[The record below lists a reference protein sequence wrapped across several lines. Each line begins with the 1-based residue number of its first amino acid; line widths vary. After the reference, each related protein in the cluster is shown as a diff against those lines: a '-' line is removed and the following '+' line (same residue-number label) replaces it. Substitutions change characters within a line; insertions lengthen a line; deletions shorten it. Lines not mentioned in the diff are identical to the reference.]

1 MKRILLSAASLL
13 LTASAILA
21 QEGMWLLHTL
31 KKVNEA
37 DMKNMGLNLTA
48 DDIYNVNQSS
58 LKDAVCML
66 SGGSCTAEVVSS
78 QGLVLTNHHCAYGA
92 IQSHSSVENDYLTDG
107 FWAKSFDKELPVAGM
122 TISFLQRIEDVSAQ
136 VLANVN
142 PQMPEAERQQKIDAA
157 MMAISKE
164 NSKDGLEAQVKS
176 FYHGNE
182 FYMLV
187 YKTYRDIRLVG
198 APPSSIGKFGGDT
211 DNWMWPR
218 HTGDF
223 SVLRIYAGS
232 DNEPAAYSPDNQPY
246 KTDNYF
252 KVSIAGV
259 KDGDIS
265 MVMGYPGSTD
275 RFLTSWGVQQAID
288 IYNPSVVEVRDLK
301 LKIMKKH
308 MDADA
313 STRIKYA
320 SKYAQTAN
328 YWKYYIGQT
337 KGLKRLDVFGKKKE
351 LEREFSMWAEKDKK
365 RGQYYSEA
373 LPLIEKYYKS
383 TNATVK
389 GDVYSLEAGLIG
401 ADITLFAFRFSRF
414 FDGYLKAES
423 PEAKKAM
430 IEKYR
435 PQVEN
440 HFKNYDSKLDKELFT
455 ELTDM
460 YRTNIPKENRPSI
473 FSEIDSKKY
482 KGSVAKYA
490 NEIFSRSFLA
500 DKTKMMAFLNKP
512 DAKLYNSDP
521 AVAYAKSI
529 FERYSANGSSPAQ
542 ADFDRG
548 NRIFVEGLRMMQ
560 PNKMW
565 YPDANSTMRLSYG
578 KVGDYF
584 PADAMHYDFVT
595 TQKGILEK
603 EDPSNDEFIVPQK
616 LQDLLLK
623 KDFGR
628 YADAKG
634 DLVVNFISA
643 NDITGGNSGSP
654 VLNGKGE
661 LIGIAFDGNWEAM
674 SGDIAFEPELQR
686 TISVDIRYVLF
697 IMDKYAGAQNLIDEM
712 TIMTR

>member
-1 MKRILLSAASLL
+1 MNKLLMTATALL
-13 LTASAILA
+13 LVTNAMKA
-21 QEGMWLLHTL
+21 QEGMWTLHTL
-31 KKVNEA
+31 KKINEA

-48 DDIYNVNQSS
+48 DDIYSVNNSS

-92 IQSHSSVENDYLTDG
+92 IQSHSSVEHDYLTDG
-107 FWAKSFDKELPVAGM
+107 FWAMSFDKELPVTGM
-122 TISFLQRIEDVSAQ
+122 TISFLQRIEDVSSQ
-136 VLANVN
+136 VLASVN
-142 PQMPEAERQQKIDAA
+142 PTMPEKERQEKIEEA

-164 NSKDGLEAQVKS
+164 NSKNGLEAQVKS

-182 FYMLV
+182 YYMMV

-223 SVLRIYAGS
+223 SVLRIYAGP
-232 DNEPAAYSPDNQPY
+232 DNEPAAYSPNNQPY
-246 KTDNYF
+246 KTENYF

-259 KDGDIS
+259 KPGDIS

-288 IYNPSVVEVRDLK
+288 IYNPSVVEVRDTK

-313 STRIKYA
+313 ATRIKYA
-320 SKYAQTAN
+320 SKYAQTSN

-337 KGLKRLDVFGKKKE
+337 KGLKNLNVFEKKKE
-351 LEREFSMWAEKDKK
+351 LERQFAMWAEKDPK
-365 RGQYYSEA
+365 RGQYYSQA
-373 LPLIEKYYKS
+373 LPLIEKYYTA
-383 TNATVK
+383 TNSTVK
-389 GDVYSLEAGLIG
+389 GDVYALEAGLIG

-414 FDGYLKAES
+414 FEGYQKAES
-423 PEAKKAM
+423 AEAKKAM
-430 IEKYR
+430 IDKYR
-435 PQVEN
+435 PQAEN
-440 HFKNYDSKLDKELFT
+440 HFKNYDSKLDKEVFVA
-455 ELTDM
+455 LTDM
-460 YRTNIPKENRPSI
+460 YVRSIPATEHPAI
-473 FSEIDSKKY
+473 FNDMKGKKF
-482 KGSVAKYA
+482 KGSTEAYA
-490 NEIFSRSFLA
+490 NMIFSRSFLA
-500 DKTKMMAFLNKP
+500 DKTKMMAFLDKP
-512 DAKLYNSDP
+512 DMKLFNSDP
-521 AVAYAKSI
+521 AIAFAKSI
-529 FERYSANGSSPAQ
+529 FDRYSKNGSSPAQ

-584 PADAMHYDFVT
+584 PADAVHYDYVT
-595 TQKGILEK
+595 TQRGILQK
-603 EDPSNDEFIVPQK
+603 EDPTNDEFIVPQK
-616 LQDLLLK
+616 LQELLLK